1 MSDDLDDELIAM
13 QLVSGED
20 GKPLKFDSLGEASA
34 ALRGYLA
41 EDGTIEVHADGCDG
55 EPDCGC
61 GFETFKA
68 SELFPRGKA

>member
-13 QLVSGED
+13 QLVSDETGQ
-20 GKPLKFDSLGEASA
+20 PLKFDSLGEASA
-34 ALRGYLA
+34 ALRDYLA

-68 SELFPRGKA
+68 SELFPRSKA